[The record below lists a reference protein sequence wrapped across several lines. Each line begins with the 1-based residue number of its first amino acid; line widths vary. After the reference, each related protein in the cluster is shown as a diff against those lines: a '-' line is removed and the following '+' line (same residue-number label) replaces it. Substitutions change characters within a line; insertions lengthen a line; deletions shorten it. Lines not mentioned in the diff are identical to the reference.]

1 MLIFAIH
8 PSICAFY
15 RENGIYSLLFCKIDE
30 VDTKV
35 EGEYTKMNAITIVI
49 GSICILLIVYR
60 LYGTF
65 MAAKVLKLKDSKP
78 TPAQKFEDGR
88 DYVPTNK
95 WVVFGHHFAAI
106 AAAGPLVGPILAAQF
121 GYLPGLLWLLIGAV
135 IGGAVH
141 DMVVLFA
148 SMRRNGKSLSEVAKE
163 ELGPVAGFCTGLAML
178 FIITITMAGLSLVV
192 LGALE
197 RNPWGTFAVG
207 ITIPIAMGVG
217 LYHKKTGN
225 LKLATIVGFALIMV
239 AIVLGPNIQG
249 TWLGDMLTLEK
260 STLALIL
267 PIYAFFAAALPVW
280 LLLAPRDYLS
290 TFMKIGVFAALI
302 IGVFIVNPD
311 VQFPAFTEF
320 LNGGGPVVAGPV
332 WPFISITIAC
342 GAISGF
348 HAFVGSGTTPKMVNR
363 WSDVKGVAFGAMLVE
378 CLVAIMALIAA
389 VSLQP
394 GDYFAINSSPE
405 KFATLGM
412 ETVHLDELSKEVG
425 MDLEGRTGGA
435 VTLAVG
441 MTYIFTAVPFFAK
454 LASYFYQFVILFEAV
469 FILTAI
475 DSGTRVARY
484 LIQDFL
490 GDFIK
495 PLKRTDSI
503 GANIFAS
510 ALACFVWGYLLFSGD
525 ISSVWALFGVSNQL
539 MASIGLIVGATVVLK
554 IAEKRWYML
563 TCLIPLAYLFV
574 TVMVAGYW
582 MVKNVY
588 LNAANPGFNV
598 LNAILSII
606 MLILGIVIMVT
617 SIIKWTNLWK
627 IPQAILVKNSEK
639 EVA

>member
-1 MLIFAIH
+1 
-8 PSICAFY
+8 
-15 RENGIYSLLFCKIDE
+15 
-30 VDTKV
+30 
-35 EGEYTKMNAITIVI
+35 MNAISIVI
-49 GSICILLIVYR
+49 GSICILLIAYR

-65 MAAKVLKLKDSKP
+65 MAAKVLKLDDSQP
-78 TPAQKFEDGR
+78 TPAHKLEDGK

-95 WVVFGHHFAAI
+95 WVTFGHHFAAI

-148 SMRRNGKSLSEVAKE
+148 SMRQDGKSLSEIAKK
-163 ELGPVAGFCTGLAML
+163 ELGTIAGFCTGLAML

-192 LGALE
+192 LNALAN
-197 RNPWGTFAVG
+197 NPWGTFSVA

-217 LYHKKTGN
+217 LYHKFTGN
-225 LKLATIVGFALIMV
+225 LKGATIVGFGLIM
-239 AIVLGPNIQG
+239 LGIIMGPKIQG
-249 TWLGDMLTLEK
+249 TALGEFLTLEA
-260 STLALIL
+260 STIAIIL

-290 TFMKIGVFAALI
+290 TFLKLGVFVALI
-302 IGVFIVNPD
+302 LGVFYVNPAI
-311 VQFPAFTEF
+311 QFPAFTEF
-320 LNGGGPVVAGPV
+320 INGGGPIIAGPV
-332 WPFISITIAC
+332 WPFVSITIAC

-348 HAFVGSGTTPKMVNR
+348 HAFIGSGTTPKMINR
-363 WSDVKGVAFGAMLVE
+363 WSDIKGVAFGAMLVE
-378 CLVAIMALIAA
+378 CLVAILALIAA
-389 VSLQP
+389 VSLMP
-394 GDYFAINSSPE
+394 GDYFAINSTPE
-405 KFATLGM
+405 KFAALGM
-412 ETVHLDELSKEVG
+412 ETVHLNQLSSEVG

-441 MTYIFTAVPFFAK
+441 MTYIFTEIPIFK
-454 LASYFYQFVILFEAV
+454 QMASYFFQFIILFEAV

-495 PLKRTDSI
+495 PLKRVDSW

-510 ALACFVWGYLLFSGD
+510 ALACFLWGYLLYSGD

-539 MASIGLIVGATVVLK
+539 MAAIGLIIGTTIILK
-554 IAEKRWYML
+554 IADKRWYVL
-563 TCLIPLAYLFV
+563 TTIIPLVYLYI
-574 TVMVAGYW
+574 TVNVAGYW

-588 LNAANPGFNV
+588 LNTASEGFNA
-598 LNAILSII
+598 LNGVLSII
-606 MLILGIVIMVT
+606 MLILGLVIVVT
-617 SIIKWTNLWK
+617 SIKKWSELWK
-627 IPQAILVKNSEK
+627 IPQATLVERAKNELI
-639 EVA
+639 